1 MTLIIWGIIV
11 VVISVSINVFI
22 MKEAL
27 FKLFKEVLDY
37 YEKYLKRFILIE
49 TIVQGILVE
58 KDKQGLLEML
68 KDTQAEIEELKEWK

>member
-27 FKLFKEVLDY
+27 FKLFKETLDY

-49 TIVQGILVE
+49 TIVQGILIE

-68 KDTQAEIEELKEWK
+68 KDTQAEIEELEE

>member
-27 FKLFKEVLDY
+27 FKLFKETLDY

-49 TIVQGILVE
+49 TIVQGILIE

-68 KDTQAEIEELKEWK
+68 KDTQAEIEELEK